1 LIVHNVGVWFRFA
14 VGKTLDLGHYVLLQ
28 VACER
33 GGFNRETLDGERC
46 GHRADM
52 AQKRLRVGSGAPC
65 RQQRW
70 PKSRI
75 CLSVIDQIGNCGFRA
90 TSNETVAEFIQYAP
104 ARLFEHRIQEFSSGP
119 ADRDA
124 VFIPYLLS
132 MAPSRPRTRL
142 RTTRSTSLRTA
153 AFSKT
158 TAL

>member
-1 LIVHNVGVWFRFA
+1 MIVHNVGVWFRFA

-28 VACER
+28 V
-33 GGFNRETLDGERC
+33 
-46 GHRADM
+46 
-52 AQKRLRVGSGAPC
+52 C

-75 CLSVIDQIGNCGFRA
+75 CLSIIDQIGNCGFRA
-90 TSNETVAEFIQYAP
+90 TSNETVAGFIQYAP
-104 ARLFEHRIQEFSSGP
+104 ARLFERRIQEFSSGP